1 MWSKSGRELLEKL
14 PLYPWTALRRDAL
27 LRSLDLLKRDCASLD
42 RAVEQTAEARAD
54 ARLLMSHPGIGPVI
68 SLGFVLTIGGI
79 ERFERSRQL
88 VSYLG
93 LNPSEHSS
101 GERRGWAESANRA
114 RFYAPAADSRSADCS
129 PWR

>member
-1 MWSKSGRELLEKL
+1 M
-14 PLYPWTALRRDAL
+14 LRW
-27 LRSLDLLKRDCASLD
+27 LDLLNRDCASLD
-42 RAVEQTAEARAD
+42 GAVEQAAEARAD

-93 LNPSEHSS
+93 LNPSEDSS
-101 GERRGWAESANRA
+101 GERRRLDLISKQGNG
-114 RFYAPAADSRSADCS
+114 FIAPAADSRSADCS